1 MKRTSLIAAGLGFT
15 VALATLP
22 LPAIAAGLE
31 ARGGANVGA
40 GADVGAPGMDAGAN
54 ASTRMNSEGM
64 TNTNDQNLPDA
75 TRGTARSEE
84 RMSTEAQTHSR
95 AAKHHRKTKHER
107 QEKQHE
113 KQYEKQHEKQE
124 K

>member
-15 VALATLP
+15 VALATLS

-31 ARGGANVGA
+31 TRGGANVGA

-54 ASTRMNSEGM
+54 ASTRMNSGGM
-64 TNTNDQNLPDA
+64 ANTNDQNLPDA

>member
-15 VALATLP
+15 VALATLS

-31 ARGGANVGA
+31 TRGGANVGA

-95 AAKHHRKTKHER
+95 TAKHHRKTKHEEK
-107 QEKQHE
+107 EKQNK
-113 KQYEKQHEKQE
+113 KQYEKQREKQE